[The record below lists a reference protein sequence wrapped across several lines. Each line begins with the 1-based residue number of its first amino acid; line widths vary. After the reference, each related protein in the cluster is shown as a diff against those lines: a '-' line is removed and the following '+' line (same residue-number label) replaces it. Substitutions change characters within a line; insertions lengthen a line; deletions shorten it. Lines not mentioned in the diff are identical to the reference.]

1 MKNSQEVKISKRA
14 GSYVTLRDL
23 IDEVGCDATRYF
35 LIARRADSQ
44 LVFDIDLAKSQNNEN
59 PVYYIQYA
67 HARIQRVLMQW
78 GGELHS
84 LRSTAEYKYETLL
97 EKKLIKKIEEFPE
110 VVEAAT
116 NDLAPH
122 QIANYLKE
130 CAADL
135 HGYYNDTK
143 FLVENNNEK
152 NGRLSLIFATQH
164 IIKTGLN
171 LLGISAPDSM

>member
-1 MKNSQEVKISKRA
+1 
-14 GSYVTLRDL
+14 
-23 IDEVGCDATRYF
+23 
-35 LIARRADSQ
+35 
-44 LVFDIDLAKSQNNEN
+44 
-59 PVYYIQYA
+59 
-67 HARIQRVLMQW
+67 MQW

-143 FLVENNNEK
+143 FLVENNSEK
-152 NGRLSLIFATQH
+152 
-164 IIKTGLN
+164 KW
-171 LLGISAPDSM
+171 